1 MPFRR
6 LKRPV
11 AARYNWKNPASRQ
24 EHYFLM
30 NKRLVLSVILISS
43 QACLGADSS
52 SAPALQWFKTVSGSG
67 TSAVAAVASDGHGNF
82 YIAGSTT
89 SLDLPTAA
97 SAQPNAGGSPLTRI
111 NTTTSVSQKL
121 YSPVLTTTTSL
132 TVDPSNPQTL
142 YAASNAGLQRSTDGG
157 NTWNALP
164 GFPSVSNLNSVAV
177 DPTNSKILY
186 AATQP
191 LGVLKSTDGGATWTG
206 INNGIPTF
214 TENSVQ
220 MMDAYGIWVD
230 PKSADILFVSVI
242 PYNLMRSTDAGKS
255 WSVSSLPGGLE
266 GTPVADPFAKGTI
279 YAPALGSFSK
289 STDNGQTWTSLA
301 ALPDN
306 SQPTVIAADPFHP
319 GVLYGGSYTGLY
331 QSTDSGQTWTQKIT
345 ATTTQIASDPNQ
357 AVTYANVTGLGI
369 VASTDEFTTYK
380 SIAPA
385 NASAQ
390 LEFAGAYLFVVAP
403 PTTDVFVTKLD
414 TDGNIVYSTYFGG
427 SGSDNAVGMA
437 LGNDGSVY
445 VTGSTN
451 STDFPVAKGAYA
463 TSGASFVFK
472 LNPDGSLAWSTYF
485 ADGNSAPHAIAVDA
499 AGNPYIGGQTSGD
512 LLVTPGAYET
522 KFTPTGCE
530 PGNIGPCFVSAS
542 AFLTKFNA
550 QGSSLLFSTY
560 IFQNQ
565 QQQLIQAVNAI
576 ALAPNGNIYFGY
588 KGFNSPIPSASGVY
602 LMNATGSALLG
613 SNTSEQ
619 VAINSIA
626 LGKDG
631 SLYATGS
638 TVGGF
643 VATPGAFQSV
653 PRPAIP
659 SLPDGPAAGG
669 GADAFVVKF
678 DSTLSKIL
686 AATLLGG
693 EGVDIGESVALD
705 ASGNVIVSGYTDS
718 KAFPLRAPFQG
729 SFSARS
735 GFVAGLDSSLSNLL
749 FSTYL
754 GDARPFIV
762 QGAVPDGNGNVLVAG
777 TTETPFDGYE
787 LGDTGFPFAVPSTV
801 ILNKIALPPA
811 PAVRLDSLVNYAS
824 RLGVPLSPGEAIE
837 AIGSGFGS
845 DAKLLLN
852 GNPLPVVFANA
863 NRIVA
868 VLPNDLQTS
877 GGVQLTASNN
887 GVISN
892 PVNMPAAAAS
902 PGIYSA
908 DNSGFGQGYILN
920 ADGTRNS
927 QSNPAVP
934 GTPITIFATGVGQVS
949 NVGPYV
955 VTDQTVAVFIDEFY
969 VSGIAAV
976 MKPVPGLPGNVYE
989 ISVYAP
995 DLAKLFSANPDVH
1008 NPVIPPEVPV
1018 TLFIGSAESQ
1028 QGVAIWLKPD

>member
-1 MPFRR
+1 
-6 LKRPV
+6 
-11 AARYNWKNPASRQ
+11 
-24 EHYFLM
+24 
-30 NKRLVLSVILISS
+30 
-43 QACLGADSS
+43 
-52 SAPALQWFKTVSGSG
+52 
-67 TSAVAAVASDGHGNF
+67 
-82 YIAGSTT
+82 
-89 SLDLPTAA
+89 
-97 SAQPNAGGSPLTRI
+97 
-111 NTTTSVSQKL
+111 VSQKL
-121 YSPVLTTTTSL
+121 YSPVLTTTTSV
-132 TVDPSNPQTL
+132 TVDPGNPQIL

-164 GFPSVSNLNSVAV
+164 GFPSVSNLDSVAV

-191 LGVLKSTDGGATWTG
+191 LGVLKSTDGGDTWTG

-214 TENSVQ
+214 TENGVK

-230 PKSADILFVSVI
+230 PKSPGILFVSVI
-242 PYNLMRSTDAGKS
+242 PYNLMRSTDAGAT
-255 WSVSSLPGGLE
+255 WSVSPLPGGLI

-279 YAPALGSFSK
+279 YAPALGSVSK

-319 GVLYGGSYTGLY
+319 GVLYSGSFTGLY
-331 QSTDSGQTWTQKIT
+331 ASTDSGQTWTQKIT
-345 ATTTQIASDPNQ
+345 ATTTQIASDPNH

-369 VASTDEFTTYK
+369 VAGTDGFTNYH

-390 LEFAGAYLFVVAP
+390 LEFAGTYLFVVAP

-427 SGSDNAVGMA
+427 SGSDNAAGMA

-445 VTGSTN
+445 ITGTTN
-451 STDFPVAKGAYA
+451 SADFPVTKGAYA
-463 TSGASFVFK
+463 TSGAGFVFK

-485 ADGNSAPHAIAVDA
+485 ADGNSVPYAIAVDA

-512 LLVTPGAYET
+512 LPVTPGAYET
-522 KFTPTGCE
+522 KFTPIGCA

-550 QGSSLLFSTY
+550 QGSSLGFSTY

-565 QQQLIQAVNAI
+565 QQQLIQAVNAV
-576 ALAPNGNIYFGY
+576 ALAPNGNIYFAY
-588 KGFNSPIPSASGVY
+588 NGFISPIPSAGGVY
-602 LMNATGSALLG
+602 LMNATGSALLA
-613 SNTSEQ
+613 SNSSES
-619 VAINSIA
+619 VAISSIVV
-626 LGKDG
+626 GKDG
-631 SLYATGS
+631 NLYATGS

-643 VATPGAFQSV
+643 VATPGAFQPV
-653 PRPAIP
+653 PQPAVP
-659 SLPDGPAAGG
+659 SLPYSPSAGG
-669 GADAFVVKF
+669 GIDAFVLKF

-693 EGVDIGESVALD
+693 ENADAGESVALD

-718 KAFPLRAPFQG
+718 KAFPVRAPFQG

-735 GFVAGLDSSLSNLL
+735 GFVTGLDSSLSNLL

-754 GDARPFIV
+754 GDTRPFVV
-762 QGAVPDGNGNVLVAG
+762 QGAVPDGNGNLLVAG
-777 TTETPFDGYE
+777 ATQSSNSGFYVFDPGYSS
-787 LGDTGFPFAVPSTV
+787 AVPSTV
-801 ILNKIALPPA
+801 IVNKIALPPA
-811 PAVRLDSLVNYAS
+811 PAVRVDSVVNYAS

-837 AIGSGFGS
+837 IIGSGFGP
-845 DAKLLLN
+845 DAKLTLD
-852 GNPLPVVFANA
+852 GNPLPIVFANA
-863 NRIVA
+863 DRIVA
-868 VLPNDLQTS
+868 ALPNDLQTS
-877 GGVQLTASNN
+877 GSVQIIVSNN
-887 GVISN
+887 GVSSN

-902 PGIYSA
+902 PGIYSF

-927 QSNPAVP
+927 QLNPAVP
-934 GTPITIFATGVGQVS
+934 GTPITIFATGVGRVS

-955 VTDQTVAVFIDEFY
+955 VTDQTVAVFIDGFY
-969 VSGIAAV
+969 ISGIAAV
-976 MKPVPGLPGNVYE
+976 MKQVPGLPGNVYE